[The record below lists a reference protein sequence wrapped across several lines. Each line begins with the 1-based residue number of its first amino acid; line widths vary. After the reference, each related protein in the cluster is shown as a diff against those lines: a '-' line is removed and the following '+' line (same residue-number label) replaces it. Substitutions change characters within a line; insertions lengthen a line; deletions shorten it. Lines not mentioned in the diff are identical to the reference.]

1 MQDRAE
7 NLMNEISELRD
18 QYAAEVGHGRRV
30 WPRSI
35 KERVEKLDEI
45 GIAAKQISL
54 RTGIGYETILQWRFK
69 RRQRAKRQF
78 HEVSL
83 VPETKAIAKIDAV
96 TVPKISS
103 AKKIAKIGTV
113 TVTTPEGFKIEMS
126 DMEMAV
132 QLLRELRRP

>member
-1 MQDRAE
+1 MQDQSE
-7 NLMNEISELRD
+7 NLMSEISQLRE

-45 GIAAKQISL
+45 GIAAKHISQ

-69 RRQRAKRQF
+69 RRQRLKREF
-78 HEVSL
+78 HEVSIAS
-83 VPETKAIAKIDAV
+83 EAKTIAKIDTV
-96 TVPKISS
+96 TAPKISTP
-103 AKKIAKIGTV
+103 KKIAKIGTV
-113 TVTTPEGFKIEMS
+113 TVTTPEGFRIETS
-126 DMEMAV
+126 DVEMAV